1 MVGHRLRQLRLA
13 RGLTLEALVAQMAGI
28 VTKQALSKYEH
39 GKAEPSPVVLG
50 KLAGALGVKAVHL
63 WAEPEVAV
71 QFVAYR
77 KRSRLGKRE
86 QERVESLACQA
97 LEERVRLQEL
107 TGQTNGST
115 LPIQQLPVRSLED
128 AEAAA
133 QQVREAWN
141 LGLAPIASVVDVLE
155 SHFVHVLEVDAK
167 EEFDGISAV
176 ARDDE
181 RNVVAAAV
189 VTRGGI
195 AGERQRLNL
204 THELGHL
211 VLKIKDKVNEETA
224 AFRFG
229 GSFLAPADVLCRDVG
244 VKRNVIDFTELQLLR
259 KRYGMSLQ
267 ALLHRL
273 CDLDVISQAHYRKW
287 CRDISMLGWKKREPG
302 ESEPEQPQWLRRTVL
317 HALAEELIT
326 KEQAENLLGEK
337 LKAQTP
343 LALMKARAFMQLP
356 LDERRRIL
364 ERQAANAAPF
374 SDEDYAEWKEMEGG
388 DIVEY

>member
-1 MVGHRLRQLRLA
+1 
-13 RGLTLEALVAQMAGI
+13 MAGI
-28 VTKQALSKYEH
+28 VTKQALSKYEQ

-107 TGQTNGST
+107 TGQTNGSK
-115 LPIQQLPVRSLED
+115 LPIKELPVRSLED
-128 AEAAA
+128 AELAAR
-133 QQVREAWN
+133 QVRKAWN

-176 ARDDE
+176 AHDDDK
-181 RNVVAAAV
+181 NVVAAAV

-211 VLKIKDKVNEETA
+211 VLKINDKVNEEAA

-229 GSFLAPADVLCRDVG
+229 GSFLAPADVLRRDVG
-244 VKRNVIDFTELQLLR
+244 IKRNVIDFTELHLLR

-273 CDLDVISQAHYRKW
+273 CDLEVIGQAHYRKW

-326 KEQAENLLGEK
+326 KEHAENLLGEK

-343 LALMKARAFMQLP
+343 LGLMKARAFMRLP
-356 LDERRRIL
+356 LEERRRIL
-364 ERQAANAAPF
+364 ERQAANAAAF
-374 SDEDYAEWKEMEGG
+374 SDEHYAEWKQMEGG